1 MPLPDQLFTQLDQLA
16 AFESGPYPVV
26 SLYLN
31 LRPDNHGRDNFE
43 PFLRKELGER
53 LRVFHAEG
61 PERESLGRDAEG
73 IRAYVSEV
81 DPSVNGLA
89 IFSCAGADFFEA
101 VVLPASIA
109 GHRLYI
115 ADQPHLYPLARV
127 LEGCPRF
134 AVLLAD
140 TNSAR
145 LFVVAGNAVQHT
157 ERVEGVRT
165 RRHKMGGWAQAR
177 YQRHIENYHLHHAKE
192 VAETLARVVREED
205 IDSIIISGNDVIV
218 PLLKEHFSKDVSDRI
233 VDVIKLDAH
242 APEREILD
250 ATVAAMRVK
259 DAETDRERVEA
270 LLGAYRS
277 NGLGCVGVEDTRLA
291 LERGQVDELF
301 IATAP
306 EILNTDAGMT
316 DRVTTE
322 VEQPWPAR
330 LSERRRN
337 ASPTNWSSKPG
348 RPQRRFGSSKRPRS
362 WTASEAWALSSGSNC
377 NWPIGSW

>member
-1 MPLPDQLFTQLDQLA
+1 
-16 AFESGPYPVV
+16 
-26 SLYLN
+26 
-31 LRPDNHGRDNFE
+31 
-43 PFLRKELGER
+43 
-53 LRVFHAEG
+53 
-61 PERESLGRDAEG
+61 
-73 IRAYVSEV
+73 
-81 DPSVNGLA
+81 
-89 IFSCAGADFFEA
+89 
-101 VVLPASIA
+101 
-109 GHRLYI
+109 
-115 ADQPHLYPLARV
+115 
-127 LEGCPRF
+127 
-134 AVLLAD
+134 
-140 TNSAR
+140 
-145 LFVVAGNAVQHT
+145 
-157 ERVEGVRT
+157 
-165 RRHKMGGWAQAR
+165 
-177 YQRHIENYHLHHAKE
+177 
-192 VAETLARVVREED
+192 
-205 IDSIIISGNDVIV
+205 VIV

-250 ATVAAMRVK
+250 ATIAAMRVK

-277 NGLGCVGVEDTRLA
+277 NGLGCAGVEDTRLA